1 MQPDQELLREGARLA
16 QVLLLSAAAG
26 LTADFLLRPG
36 VTIRGFSLL
45 IGLGGCWAGSWL
57 WGLADWSP
65 GPALLG
71 QPLLPPIVGA
81 LGVCLLVKLAALG
94 AAGPRW

>member
-1 MQPDQELLREGARLA
+1 MRPDPELLREGTRLA
-16 QVLLLSAAAG
+16 HLVLLSAAAG
-26 LTADFLLRPG
+26 LTAERLLRPG
-36 VTIRGFSLL
+36 LAVRGLALL
-45 IGLGGCWAGSWL
+45 VGLGGFYAGSWL
-57 WGLADWSP
+57 WALVDWSP

-81 LGVCLLVKLAALG
+81 LGVCLLVKLAAIG